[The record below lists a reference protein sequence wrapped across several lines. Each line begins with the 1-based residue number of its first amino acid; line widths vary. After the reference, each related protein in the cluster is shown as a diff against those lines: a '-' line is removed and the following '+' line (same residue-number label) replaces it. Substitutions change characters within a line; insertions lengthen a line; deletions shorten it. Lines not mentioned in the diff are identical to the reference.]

1 MPCLVV
7 MVDVL
12 MMQMHQTIKERK
24 KIKEGRS
31 RDSVLHP
38 MVSISI
44 DQSLTNIQLL
54 FSNRNS
60 ALSEQFLFR

>member
-1 MPCLVV
+1 MPCVAV

-12 MMQMHQTIKERK
+12 MMQMHQTIQERK

-38 MVSISI
+38 KVKVSI
-44 DQSLTNIQLL
+44 DQTLTNIQLL